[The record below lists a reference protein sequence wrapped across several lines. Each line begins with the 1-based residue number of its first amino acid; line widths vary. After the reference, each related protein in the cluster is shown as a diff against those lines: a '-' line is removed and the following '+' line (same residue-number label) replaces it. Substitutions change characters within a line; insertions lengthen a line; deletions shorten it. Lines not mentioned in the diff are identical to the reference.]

1 MTRTRA
7 TDLNTG
13 LDDFLAW
20 AEKERGA
27 PLPVRVADAVLTL
40 LALRGADRRAGV
52 PEPTPQLLRRVL
64 HEDLPP
70 LLCATPA
77 ELAAVPGVLTALADR
92 VRAAGRLNAKRHMR
106 LVAAIDDAVP
116 EFRRAIADPRNLTWP
131 AWYASLLRAA
141 GVDPDDPA
149 AVREW
154 LAAHERAPR
163 ADRPVL
169 PAPLHRSDVAARTFA
184 TRVQLT
190 DALLAA
196 FAHDVEGP
204 SPTGPLLPSP
214 PLDADRPEEA
224 LGEELERIAG
234 ALIDRW
240 TAAGLSDALAGP
252 YAALAP
258 APDALPHVALA
269 DRLLDEHLDYYGDSG
284 TPLPPP
290 PVLPAPED
298 IRGLL
303 QGAPLPAALAAGSD
317 DGRELAERCGFPGP
331 ADDVWARGTP
341 QELTEL
347 GADILAAVVERIAAA
362 PGEDEESAREAH
374 EDAGDAREARDAH
387 EAAEDAEDYAL
398 DAAHLLYSL
407 YERGGTADSVA
418 RKAAEQGSWQ
428 VDPSLE
434 DAPVPVPDTA
444 PADYVTPSPDELSAL
459 LGLPGLGEEDRA
471 ELDGPARSLSAV
483 VDQLAETGCVFR
495 AGDSYGLTALGNAVL
510 RHVLAAGQVAAP
522 DEETVAAWDAAEVI
536 TAVQNWPPRTA
547 ARTLAQWTAGHGG
560 GSWSDLLNA
569 LDIAKRTDFP
579 GIRTSTLFAYLDLA
593 AVPAEALRSAVP
605 NPTIGAY
612 AHRLLLTRGEA
623 APSDAERV
631 PPSARAVLIL
641 EELDARWV
649 EDLRTY
655 ARVLTEE
662 EEPDLAALPSAIP
675 GAFDAAAST
684 WPGGAAS
691 LVPALAEAHPP
702 TSVRVLEQL
711 GSGHPDSRVAALAS
725 RTAKAAKA
733 KSAGA
738 GGA

>member
-1 MTRTRA
+1 MTRT

-40 LALRGADRRAGV
+40 LAVGGADRRAGV

-70 LLCATPA
+70 LLCATPT
-77 ELAAVPGVLTALADR
+77 ELAAVPGVLTALADC
-92 VRAAGRLNAKRHMR
+92 VRAAGRLNAKRHTR
-106 LVAAIDDAVP
+106 LLTAIDDAMP

-131 AWYASLLRAA
+131 GWYASLLRAD

-154 LAAHERAPR
+154 LAAHERAPH
-163 ADRPVL
+163 ADRPAL
-169 PAPLHRSDVAARTFA
+169 PDPLHRSDVAARTFA
-184 TRVQLT
+184 VRVQLT
-190 DALLAA
+190 ETLLAA

-204 SPTGPLLPSP
+204 SPAGPLLPPP
-214 PLDADRPEEA
+214 PLDADRPDEA

-252 YAALAP
+252 YAGLAP
-258 APDALPHVALA
+258 GPESLPHVALA
-269 DRLLDEHLDYYGDSG
+269 DRLLDDHLDYYGYSG
-284 TPLPPP
+284 TPVPPP
-290 PVLPAPED
+290 PALPAPED

-303 QGAPLPAALAAGSD
+303 HRAPLPAALAAGSD
-317 DGRELAERCGFPGP
+317 DLRELAEQCGFPGP
-331 ADDVWARGTP
+331 ATDVWTRGTP

-362 PGEDEESAREAH
+362 APDADEEPAH
-374 EDAGDAREARDAH
+374 HDAREDAH
-387 EAAEDAEDYAL
+387 HDAYDDDQDYAL
-398 DAAHLLYSL
+398 DAAHLLYAL

-418 RKAAEQGSWQ
+418 RKAAEHGSWR

-459 LGLPGLGEEDRA
+459 LGIPGLGEEERA
-471 ELDGPARSLSAV
+471 ELDGPARALADV

-495 AGDSYGLTALGNAVL
+495 AGDSYGLTPLGNAVL
-510 RHVLAAGQVAAP
+510 RHVLAAGHVAAP
-522 DEETVAAWDAAEVI
+522 DEETVAAWDAVEVI
-536 TAVQNWPPRTA
+536 TAVQNWPPKTA
-547 ARTLAQWTAGHGG
+547 ARTLAEWTAGHGSR
-560 GSWSDLLNA
+560 SWSELLNA
-569 LDIAKRTDFP
+569 LDIAKRTDFT

-593 AVPAEALRSAVP
+593 AVPAEALRSALTHSV
-605 NPTIGAY
+605 TGAY
-612 AHRLLLTRGEA
+612 AHRLLHARGEA

-631 PPSARAVLIL
+631 PQSASAVLIL
-641 EELDARWV
+641 EELDARWT
-649 EDLRTY
+649 EDVRMY
-655 ARVLTEE
+655 ARVTTEE
-662 EEPDLAALPSAIP
+662 EDPDLAAAPWVLPD
-675 GAFDAAAST
+675 AFDAAAST
-684 WPGGAAS
+684 WPGGATS
-691 LVPALAEAHPP
+691 LIPALAEAHPP
-702 TSVRVLEQL
+702 TSFTVLEQL
-711 GSGHPDSRVAALAS
+711 GAGHPDSRVAALAS
-725 RTAKAAKA
+725 RTAKAAKT

-738 GGA
+738 GSGHGFASRP